1 MQKENL
7 EAKRPVNLWRII
19 GWGGLA
25 LLLLAPLVAM
35 QFSDEVD
42 WDETD
47 FIVAGVIFAIVGGFV
62 ELAVRASSNWFYR
75 IGAFFAIFSGFI
87 VVWVNLAVGMI
98 GNEDNPVNLLFIV
111 VVLGALAGAILA
123 RFRSEEMAH
132 AMFVAGGAQ
141 ALIAAIF
148 GILGTDMR
156 GGIFSLGLAMLWI
169 LSGALFRASRG

>member
-7 EAKRPVNLWRII
+7 GTARPANLWRVI

-25 LLLLAPLVAM
+25 LLLLTPLVAM
-35 QFSDEVD
+35 QFTSEVD

-47 FIVAGVIFAIVGGFV
+47 FIVAGIIFAIVGGFA
-62 ELAVRASSNWFYR
+62 ELAVRASSSWFYR

-87 VVWVNLAVGMI
+87 VVWANLAVGMI
-98 GNEDNPVNLLFIV
+98 GNEDNPLNLLFIGV
-111 VVLGALAGAILA
+111 VFGALTGAILV
-123 RFRSEEMAH
+123 RFRSEGMARV
-132 AMFVAGGAQ
+132 MFLAGGSQ
-141 ALIAAIF
+141 ALIATVF

-169 LSGALFRASRG
+169 LSGALFSASRG

>member
-7 EAKRPVNLWRII
+7 GAGNPINIWRIT

-25 LLLLAPLVAM
+25 LLLLTPLVAM
-35 QFSDEVD
+35 QFTREVN

-47 FIVAGVIFAIVGGFV
+47 FIVAGIIFAIVGGFV
-62 ELAVRASSNWFYR
+62 ELAVRASSSWFYR

-87 VVWVNLAVGMI
+87 VVWANLAVGMI
-98 GNEDNPVNLLFIV
+98 GNEDNPLNLLFIGV
-111 VVLGALAGAILA
+111 VFGALTGAIA
-123 RFRSEEMAH
+123 VRFRSEAMAH
-132 AMFVAGGAQ
+132 IMFIAGGAQ
-141 ALIAAIF
+141 ALIATAF

-169 LSGALFRASRG
+169 LSGALFKATQG

>member
-7 EAKRPVNLWRII
+7 EANRPVNLWRII

-42 WDETD
+42 WDKTD
-47 FIVAGVIFAIVGGFV
+47 FIVAGAIFAIVGGFV
-62 ELAVRASSNWFYR
+62 DLAVRASSSWFYR

-111 VVLGALAGAILA
+111 VVLGALAGAMLA
-123 RFRSEEMAH
+123 RFRSEGMAR

-141 ALIAAIF
+141 ALIAAVF